1 MMVKELQ
8 GNIFSNLKKI
18 DTSLVFDDE
27 KLWQL
32 FVLKHGERVL
42 RAPLDKWGAVGIAEM
57 LILEYGEKWRL
68 FSEQMSK
75 FTNYLGGVRVTETF
89 DKQELLNNV
98 NDTLNKIAAYD
109 SDDLF
114 VNDGNNTTNKS
125 SNTLE
130 YTKTLLNE
138 NVNIKDLLNSLQ
150 AKIENDI
157 IKLVVNDTKNFIT
170 LEIYESRTDT

>member
-1 MMVKELQ
+1 MKVNEIQ
-8 GNIFSNLKKI
+8 NNIFSVLKKI

-32 FVLKHGERVL
+32 FTLKYGERVL

-57 LILEYGEKWRL
+57 LVLEYGEKWRL
-68 FSEQMSK
+68 FSEQMVN
-75 FTNYLGGVRVTETF
+75 FTSYFGGVRVTEKL

-114 VNDGNNTTNKS
+114 VNDGNNTTSNS
-125 SNTLE
+125 TNTLE

-138 NVNIKDLLNSLQ
+138 NVNIKELVSSLQ
-150 AKIENDI
+150 VRIESDI
-157 IKLVVNDTKNFIT
+157 IKLVVNDTKNFIC
-170 LEIYESRTDT
+170 LEIYE